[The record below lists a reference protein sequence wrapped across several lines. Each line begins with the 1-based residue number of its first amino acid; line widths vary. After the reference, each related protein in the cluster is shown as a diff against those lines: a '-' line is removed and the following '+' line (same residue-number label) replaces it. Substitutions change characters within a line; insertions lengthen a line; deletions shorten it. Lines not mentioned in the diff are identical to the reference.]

1 MSNKTIKINPIFF
14 HNNKKTKKK
23 QSKIS
28 NISNNNI
35 NSNKIKSSFIKKIK
49 EYKKSKKQNNNSNN
63 PNQEKNTESNDFN
76 DSIQF
81 VKSILR
87 ENKEKKEKKKKFKN
101 PMINTQSFDKLIN
114 NNSYSPNTIDPYI
127 QTSSIPPP
135 SLPPPS
141 LPPPSLPPPSLPPP
155 SLPPQIP
162 RLNEDMSFFS
172 QNEKY
177 INKRINKPLKKNKT
191 IKLGKIGKKK
201 IISILIPSKN
211 EKIKIENYKKTL
223 KNNSIQKIKKFLK
236 NKGLIKIGCI
246 APKNILREMYE
257 SVKLTGDVYNNSK
270 DYLIHNFVNID

>member
-114 NNSYSPNTIDPYI
+114 NNSYSPNTINPYI
-127 QTSSIPPP
+127 
-135 SLPPPS
+135 
-141 LPPPSLPPPSLPPP
+141 PPPSLPPPSLPPP